1 MECNYWNELKLS
13 KYFTL
18 KGKLPAGC
26 GEVSGSGQLQF
37 LMVSSSETLSSAV
50 V

>member
-1 MECNYWNELKLS
+1 MECNYQNELKLS

-26 GEVSGSGQLQF
+26 GEVSGSGQLHF